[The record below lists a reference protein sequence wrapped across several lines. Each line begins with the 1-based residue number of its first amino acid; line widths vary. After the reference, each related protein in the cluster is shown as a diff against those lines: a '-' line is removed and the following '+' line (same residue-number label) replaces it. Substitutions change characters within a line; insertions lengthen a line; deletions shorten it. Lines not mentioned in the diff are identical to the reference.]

1 MDLKVFTLGYMG
13 VNSYI
18 LYDQEKGKAAVFDA
32 PAEPERILGF
42 LDENN
47 LELEYI
53 FLTHGHFDHIGS
65 LSVLKSSTNAKILI
79 HKDEEKYL
87 NDSSL
92 NLTFD
97 PLPEVFADILI
108 NDGDSIDFC
117 GTEIKII
124 HTPGHTVGGVCYYF
138 DDCLIC
144 GDTLFQGSIGR
155 FDFPLGDFATEIK
168 SIKEKILTLPDDTKV
183 YPGHG
188 LSTSIGIE
196 RKENPYLS

>member
-1 MDLKVFTLGYMG
+1 MDLKCFPLGYMG

-18 LYDQEKGKAAVFDA
+18 IYDKEVGKAAVFDA
-32 PAEPERILGF
+32 PAESEKILGF
-42 LDENN
+42 LKENG
-47 LELEYI
+47 LALEYI

-65 LSVLKSSTNAKILI
+65 LSELKAATNAKVII

-92 NLTFD
+92 NLTFE
-97 PLPEVFADILI
+97 PLPELYADILI
-108 NDGDSIDFC
+108 TDGDRFEFC
-117 GTEIKII
+117 GTEIKVI

-168 SIKEKILTLPDDTKV
+168 SIKERILTLPDETKI

-188 LSTSIGIE
+188 LSSTVGIE

>member
-1 MDLKVFTLGYMG
+1 MELKSFTLGYMG
-13 VNSYI
+13 VNSYVI
-18 LYDQEKGKAAVFDA
+18 YDREKGKAAVFDA
-32 PAEPERILGF
+32 PAEPERILDF
-42 LDENN
+42 LNKNN

-65 LSVLKSSTNAKILI
+65 LAALKTATNAKIII

-87 NDSSL
+87 NDNSL
-92 NLTFD
+92 NLSFE
-97 PLPEVFADILI
+97 PLPETCADILTV
-108 NDGDSIDFC
+108 DGENFDLC
-117 GTEIKII
+117 GVEIKVI

-138 DDCLIC
+138 DNCLIC

-155 FDFPLGDFATEIK
+155 FDFPLGDFSTEIK
-168 SIKEKILTLPDDTKV
+168 SIKERIMVLPDDTKV

-188 LSTSIGIE
+188 LSTTVGIE